1 MKKRFVGL
9 LAVVLVLFGFTA
21 CGGAASGAA
30 ADKMEIAETMAVSPP
45 AAAGGHMPE
54 APALEETERK
64 TGETLTSRSQTRK
77 LIRTVELQMETGEFD
92 AFLQAVGEKTE
103 TFGGYTERSDVM
115 GKQADSEGNPILRTA
130 SLTVRIPTGRLDEFI
145 TDLEGKGSIVNRSE
159 NTEDVTLQYSDIES
173 RKKTLEM
180 EQDRIWALLEK
191 ADTLDAVIALEK
203 RLSEIRYDLE
213 SMESQLRLYD
223 NQVEYSIL
231 RLDLSEVTNYSP
243 TEPQTIWQRIHT
255 GFVENAHRAAG
266 LFSSLFV
273 GIIISVPFWVPA
285 AAILFI
291 FYFIGRKYAKK
302 HGEKK

>member
-1 MKKRFVGL
+1 
-9 LAVVLVLFGFTA
+9 
-21 CGGAASGAA
+21 
-30 ADKMEIAETMAVSPP
+30 
-45 AAAGGHMPE
+45 
-54 APALEETERK
+54 
-64 TGETLTSRSQTRK
+64 
-77 LIRTVELQMETGEFD
+77 METGEFD
-92 AFLQAVGEKTE
+92 AFLQAVGGKDRDFWGIYGAVRCDGKTGR
-103 TFGGYTERSDVM
+103 FRRKSH
-115 GKQADSEGNPILRTA
+115 LRTA
-130 SLTVRIPTGRLDEFI
+130 SLAVRIPTGRLDEFI

-243 TEPQTIWQRIHT
+243 TEPQTIWQRIRT

>member
-1 MKKRFVGL
+1 
-9 LAVVLVLFGFTA
+9 
-21 CGGAASGAA
+21 
-30 ADKMEIAETMAVSPP
+30 
-45 AAAGGHMPE
+45 
-54 APALEETERK
+54 
-64 TGETLTSRSQTRK
+64 
-77 LIRTVELQMETGEFD
+77 
-92 AFLQAVGEKTE
+92 
-103 TFGGYTERSDVM
+103 M

-130 SLTVRIPTGRLDEFI
+130 SFTVRIPTGRLDEFI

-243 TEPQTIWQRIHT
+243 TEPQTIWQRIRT

>member
-1 MKKRFVGL
+1 
-9 LAVVLVLFGFTA
+9 
-21 CGGAASGAA
+21 
-30 ADKMEIAETMAVSPP
+30 
-45 AAAGGHMPE
+45 
-54 APALEETERK
+54 
-64 TGETLTSRSQTRK
+64 
-77 LIRTVELQMETGEFD
+77 METGEFD

-145 TDLEGKGSIVNRSE
+145 TDLE
-159 NTEDVTLQYSDIES
+159 
-173 RKKTLEM
+173 
-180 EQDRIWALLEK
+180 
-191 ADTLDAVIALEK
+191 
-203 RLSEIRYDLE
+203 

-223 NQVEYSIL
+223 NQVKYSIL

-243 TEPQTIWQRIHT
+243 TEPQTIWQRIRT

>member
-1 MKKRFVGL
+1 M
-9 LAVVLVLFGFTA
+9 
-21 CGGAASGAA
+21 
-30 ADKMEIAETMAVSPP
+30 
-45 AAAGGHMPE
+45 
-54 APALEETERK
+54 
-64 TGETLTSRSQTRK
+64 
-77 LIRTVELQMETGEFD
+77 
-92 AFLQAVGEKTE
+92 
-103 TFGGYTERSDVM
+103 
-115 GKQADSEGNPILRTA
+115 RTA
-130 SLTVRIPTGRLDEFI
+130 SLAVRIPTGRLDEFI

-243 TEPQTIWQRIHT
+243 TEPQTIWQRIRT
-255 GFVENAHRAAG
+255 GFQEIPTGQQVCFLLCRDLQYRFRFNFG
-266 LFSSLFV
+266 GDS
-273 GIIISVPFWVPA
+273 
-285 AAILFI
+285 
-291 FYFIGRKYAKK
+291 FYLLLL
-302 HGEKK
+302 

>member
-1 MKKRFVGL
+1 MKKRLMGL
-9 LAVVLVLFGFTA
+9 LAVLFVLFGFTA

-30 ADKMEIAETMAVSPP
+30 ADKMEIAEPMAVSPP
-45 AAAGGHMPE
+45 AAAGGHMAE
-54 APALEETERK
+54 APALEETER
-64 TGETLTSRSQTRK
+64 ETSTSWSQTRK
-77 LIRTVELQMETGEFD
+77 LIRTVELQMQTGEFD
-92 AFLQAVGEKTE
+92 AFLQAVGEKTQA
-103 TFGGYTERSDVM
+103 FGGYTERSDVM
-115 GKQADSEGNPILRTA
+115 GKQADSEGNPVLRTA

-145 TDLEGKGSIVNRSE
+145 TELEGKGNIVNRSE

-173 RKKTLEM
+173 RKKTLKM

-231 RLDLSEVTNYSP
+231 RLDLSEVTKYSP
-243 TEPQTIWQRIHT
+243 TEPQTIWQRIRT
-255 GFVENAHRAAG
+255 GFMENVRRAAG

-273 GIIISVPFWVPA
+273 GIIISVPYWVPA

-302 HGEKK
+302 HREKK